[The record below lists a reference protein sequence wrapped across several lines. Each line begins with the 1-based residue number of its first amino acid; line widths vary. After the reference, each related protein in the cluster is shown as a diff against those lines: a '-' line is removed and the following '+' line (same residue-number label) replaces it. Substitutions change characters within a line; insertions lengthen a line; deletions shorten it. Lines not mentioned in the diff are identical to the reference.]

1 MIAFI
6 ATLCAVGTAIAAVI
20 FSAWVVKELFVQH

>member
-6 ATLCAVGTAIAAVI
+6 ATLCAVGTAVITAI
-20 FSAWVVKELFVQH
+20 FSAWMVKELFVQH